1 MDADL
6 FNPLMQGIAR
16 ANVPDRMTREP
27 FTVDIEMNDGYAEV
41 TLTPERMRFDAVT
54 SIQIVFDNGV
64 RTTTSAPV
72 PLANAASAF
81 THTFITGDEG
91 KYTVKLSYKERETA
105 REYTVERTVH
115 IAYPSEYDSFALYDE
130 GTLHKMIGA
139 NGNVYRGSF
148 EIVNDES
155 EVGLYNVSLNMPLL
169 ITCVV
174 LFAVDIAVRKLKW
187 EDIKSLFKRRK
198 KVNKQ

>member
-1 MDADL
+1 M
-6 FNPLMQGIAR
+6 
-16 ANVPDRMTREP
+16 
-27 FTVDIEMNDGYAEV
+27 
-41 TLTPERMRFDAVT
+41 
-54 SIQIVFDNGV
+54 
-64 RTTTSAPV
+64 
-72 PLANAASAF
+72 
-81 THTFITGDEG
+81 
-91 KYTVKLSYKERETA
+91 
-105 REYTVERTVH
+105 H

>member
-1 MDADL
+1 
-6 FNPLMQGIAR
+6 
-16 ANVPDRMTREP
+16 MTRKP